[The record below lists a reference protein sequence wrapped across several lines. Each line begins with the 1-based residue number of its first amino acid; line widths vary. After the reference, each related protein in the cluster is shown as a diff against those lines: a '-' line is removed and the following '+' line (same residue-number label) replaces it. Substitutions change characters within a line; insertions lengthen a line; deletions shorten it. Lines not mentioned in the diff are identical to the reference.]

1 MAQSERKRERRTEP
15 RRGTTYAG
23 RMIVL
28 NDQGGAVMQVT
39 VDMTATLR
47 AQEHG
52 HPPIVFESHGQDAR
66 YRELPEVCETISA
79 KYGLGGGN
87 APIVVEYAETV
98 QPSETRPMAER

>member
-1 MAQSERKRERRTEP
+1 MHRNRPIQPVRDGGVSKTLNSKATDADHVP
-15 RRGTTYAG
+15 RV
-23 RMIVL
+23 IVL

-47 AQEHG
+47 AQDHG

-79 KYGLGGGN
+79 KYGLGG
-87 APIVVEYAETV
+87 AMP
-98 QPSETRPMAER
+98 Q